1 MFLCLP
7 GSRRFGKLIQAA
19 RAKETLPP
27 ADMRYLKKGTPS
39 KAEKKDDT
47 SRARVIS
54 YLQGIYDSVAETLPD
69 VRDDTCDTDPVV
81 TLEVPE
87 LVDPY
92 VKAMNEAGGSDEAAP
107 SSGAKRKGDKKVR
120 TRKFSIQLHTERK
133 HAQEDRYLPP
143 GHIRDFWEQMKCSE
157 ALTGNEKPVAFS
169 TFWRIWNQEYPFLK
183 FRPTS
188 SHSQC
193 GTCMRHKMLIRGLT
207 GHMKARQEQ
216 INQYIS
222 HLQSQYR
229 DRICYWELRGKSRLK
244 TNDVLIILDGMDQ
257 QKFAYPRSPSFLS
270 KELQGLNRPRS
281 HISGVIVHGR
291 FILFT
296 VSPANVPKDANSC
309 IETTAHCLQSLSQE
323 TDLSKITLHVQ
334 SDNTSREVKNNHYL
348 MVGKFGNP
356 PSLI

>member
-1 MFLCLP
+1 MKQP
-7 GSRRFGKLIQAA
+7 QA
-19 RAKETLPP
+19 LG
-27 ADMRYLKKGTPS
+27 L
-39 KAEKKDDT
+39 
-47 SRARVIS
+47 
-54 YLQGIYDSVAETLPD
+54 
-69 VRDDTCDTDPVV
+69 
-81 TLEVPE
+81 
-87 LVDPY
+87 
-92 VKAMNEAGGSDEAAP
+92 
-107 SSGAKRKGDKKVR
+107 KRKGDKKVR

-157 ALTGNEKPVAFS
+157 ALTGNEKRSLSRLSGAFGIRNILPQVS
-169 TFWRIWNQEYPFLK
+169 
-183 FRPTS
+183 PTS